1 MKIQALKSFTT
12 ADFSISL
19 GKGWVKEINDT
30 IAADLITDGLAE
42 EYKMLTPTGTI
53 TVTENGTVD
62 VAQYETATIN
72 VGIYTVS
79 YDVNGGTGSISDA
92 TVIAGNTLELN
103 NGSTLTPPTD
113 KVFSGWATTA
123 AAETPNVTSPYKPTG
138 NTTLYAVWVDG
149 E

>member
-30 IAADLITDGLAE
+30 VAADLITDGLAE

-62 VAQYETATIN
+62 VAQYETAAIN
-72 VGIYTVS
+72 VGVYTVT
-79 YDVNGGTGSISDA
+79 YNVNGGTGSISDE
-92 TVIAGNTLELN
+92 TVIAGNTIELN
-103 NGSTLTPPTD
+103 TGSTLTPPTD
-113 KVFSGWATTA
+113 KVFSGWATTSDATA
-123 AAETPNVTSPYKPTG
+123 ADVASPYKPTG
-138 NTTLYAVWVDG
+138 NVTLYAVWTAGV
-149 E
+149 

>member
-30 IAADLITDGLAE
+30 VAADLITDGLAE

-62 VAQYETATIN
+62 VAQYETAAIN

-113 KVFSGWATTA
+113 KVFSGWATTSD
-123 AAETPNVTSPYKPTG
+123 AETPNVTSPYKPTG